1 MIKICCQQ
9 HTSLVEG
16 NLLLLPSLPI
26 LIASGDSHSV
36 LSTALAVLTVSVC
49 SLGGGLEQSQTRC
62 KGGVF
67 VLVLLI
73 YVLLMRTFQ
82 FREVKTLMLSHS

>member
-1 MIKICCQQ
+1 M
-9 HTSLVEG
+9 VEG

-26 LIASGDSHSV
+26 LIATGDPHSV
-36 LSTALAVLTVSVC
+36 LSAALAVLTVSVC
-49 SLGGGLEQSQTRC
+49 SLGGGLKQSQTHC

-67 VLVLLI
+67 IWVLLI
-73 YVLLMRTFQ
+73 YVLLLRTFQ